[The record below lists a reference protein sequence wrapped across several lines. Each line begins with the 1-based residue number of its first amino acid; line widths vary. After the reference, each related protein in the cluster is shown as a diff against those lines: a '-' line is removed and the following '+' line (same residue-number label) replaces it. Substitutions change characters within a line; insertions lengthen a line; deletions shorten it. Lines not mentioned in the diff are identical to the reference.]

1 MTGVMVWVMVGAPLA
16 YVLLE
21 LWLVGERRR

>member
-16 YVLLE
+16 YGLLE